1 MELDNNPPDFAGALA
16 AEFGFTPEPVTPP
29 TPPAPAADS
38 GVVTPPAAEVKVPP
52 VAEVPAI
59 VEPPKP
65 QGGEADDK
73 TKTPDPVA
81 PIIPINP
88 PKQETAEEI
97 AQRQAEEAA
106 AAIPKYA
113 TADDVKNAIRELNSE
128 TTARVEKLHTAT
140 EQIISILHPEGID
153 KNLYDTTGKVIR
165 TAQDIVDRG
174 LQKENGEPYTYD
186 EAASFVLEAN
196 RKMGENIEEL
206 NKWAGNVAEQNI
218 SLMEGNQR
226 VMGKWGDILT
236 AMPELAKQLAEKY
249 ISTQLQFDKT
259 NSYITNMAM
268 QPEDFYDLTMAPYR
282 KLGEALVAKQGLEA
296 AEAART
302 AKAADDQKV
311 ADQNERNGIPP
322 QRGSSNVK
330 ANTGDPML
338 DALVDELN
346 K

>member
-1 MELDNNPPDFAGALA
+1 MELDNSTPDFAGALA
-16 AEFGFTPEPVTPP
+16 EEFGYNPEPVTSPE
-29 TPPAPAADS
+29 
-38 GVVTPPAAEVKVPP
+38 AEVKATP
-52 VAEVPAI
+52 VAVEPAI

-65 QGGEADDK
+65 QDEEPDDK
-73 TKTPDPVA
+73 IKAPVPAA
-81 PIIPINP
+81 PTIPIDP
-88 PKQETAEEI
+88 PKQETTKET

-106 AAIPKYA
+106 ATAPKYA

-128 TTARVEKLHTAT
+128 TTARVDSLHNTT
-140 EQIISILHPEGID
+140 EQIINILHPEGID

-165 TAQDIVDRG
+165 TAQDIVDRE

-196 RKMGENIEEL
+196 RTMVENIEEL

-226 VMGKWGDILT
+226 VMDKWGDILNS
-236 AMPELAKQLAEKY
+236 MPELANQLAEKY

-259 NSYITNMAM
+259 NSYITTMAM
-268 QPEDFYDLTMAPYR
+268 QPEEFYDLTMAPYR
-282 KLGEALVAKQGLEA
+282 KLGEAMVAKQALEA
-296 AEAART
+296 AEATRI

-311 ADQNERNGIPP
+311 ANQNERNGIPP
-322 QRGSSNVK
+322 QRGYSNVK

-338 DALVDELN
+338 DALIDELN
-346 K
+346 KG